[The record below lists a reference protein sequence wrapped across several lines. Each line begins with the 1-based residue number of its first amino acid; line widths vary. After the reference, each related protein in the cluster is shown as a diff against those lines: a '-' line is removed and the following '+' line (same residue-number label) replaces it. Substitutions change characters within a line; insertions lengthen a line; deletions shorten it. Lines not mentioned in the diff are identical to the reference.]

1 MSERYLFL
9 SRQYG
14 ETAAVLSHEKVWAAI
29 DALASQNGLS
39 PSGLARRAGLDPT
52 AFNPSK
58 RVAGDGR
65 PRWPSTE
72 SLAKVLAATG
82 EALNTF
88 AARVETPGG
97 PTDAAPAL
105 VPLAGFDA
113 ASERNAFDSAGQP
126 ARRGKVSAFPKSAL
140 RLRCRSAPKTSI
152 PFTETAISSWLLPAR
167 PFAPVTGLPSSSTV
181 AGCRFTRCRRQAT
194 KTWRFAQSGTIHSQC
209 AFSTRQSSGLPVLS
223 GRANNLRAHI

>member
-97 PTDAAPAL
+97 PTDAVPAL
-105 VPLAGFDA
+105 VPLAGLDT
-113 ASERNAFDSAGQP
+113 ASDRNAFDSAGRP
-126 ARRGKVSAFPKSAL
+126 AGANWQSFSFPQIGAAFALQVSNEDFHPLYRNGDIVVVAPGAPL
-140 RLRCRSAPKTSI
+140 RTGDRL
-152 PFTETAISSWLLPAR
+152 AIKLN
-167 PFAPVTGLPSSSTV
+167 
-181 AGCRFTRCRRQAT
+181 
-194 KTWRFAQSGTIHSQC
+194 
-209 AFSTRQSSGLPVLS
+209 S
-223 GRANNLRAHI
+223 GRLSLYTLQETGDEDLAVCTIGDNSQSVRFQHSAIEWTARIIWASQ

>member
-105 VPLAGFDA
+105 VPLAGLDA
-113 ASERNAFDSAGQP
+113 ASDRNAFDSAGRP
-126 ARRGKVSAFPKSAL
+126 AGANWQSFSFPQIGAAFALQVSNEDFYPLYRNGDIVVVAPGAPL
-140 RLRCRSAPKTSI
+140 RTGDRL
-152 PFTETAISSWLLPAR
+152 AIKLN
-167 PFAPVTGLPSSSTV
+167 
-181 AGCRFTRCRRQAT
+181 
-194 KTWRFAQSGTIHSQC
+194 
-209 AFSTRQSSGLPVLS
+209 S
-223 GRANNLRAHI
+223 GRLSLYTLQETGDEDLAVCTIGDNSQSVRFQHSAIEWTARIIWASQ

>member
-9 SRQYG
+9 SHTM
-14 ETAAVLSHEKVWAAI
+14 EKPAAVLSHEKVWAAI

-88 AARVETPGG
+88 AARVETLDVPN
-97 PTDAAPAL
+97 DNAPAL
-105 VPLAGFDA
+105 VPLAGLEA
-113 ASERNAFDSAGQP
+113 ASNRDAFDGAGRPSGATWQRFTFPQP
-126 ARRGKVSAFPKSAL
+126 GASFALRVSNEDFQPLYRSGDIVVVAPDVPLRAGDRLAL
-140 RLRCRSAPKTSI
+140 RLT
-152 PFTETAISSWLLPAR
+152 
-167 PFAPVTGLPSSSTV
+167 
-181 AGCRFTRCRRQAT
+181 
-194 KTWRFAQSGTIHSQC
+194 
-209 AFSTRQSSGLPVLS
+209 S
-223 GRANNLRAHI
+223 GRLSLYTLLETGREDLAVRTIGDNSHSLRFRHSAIEWTARIIWASQ

>member
-1 MSERYLFL
+1 M
-9 SRQYG
+9 
-14 ETAAVLSHEKVWAAI
+14 LSHEKVWAAI

-105 VPLAGFDA
+105 VPLAGLDA
-113 ASERNAFDSAGQP
+113 ASDRNAFDSAGRP
-126 ARRGKVSAFPKSAL
+126 AGVSWQSFSFPQIGAAFAL
-140 RLRCRSAPKTSI
+140 QVSNEDFHPLYRNGDIVVVAPGAPLRTGDRL
-152 PFTETAISSWLLPAR
+152 AIKLN
-167 PFAPVTGLPSSSTV
+167 
-181 AGCRFTRCRRQAT
+181 
-194 KTWRFAQSGTIHSQC
+194 
-209 AFSTRQSSGLPVLS
+209 S
-223 GRANNLRAHI
+223 GRLSLYTLQETGDEDLAVCTIGNNSQSVRFQHSAIEWTARIIWASQ

>member
-113 ASERNAFDSAGQP
+113 ASDRNAFDSAGRP
-126 ARRGKVSAFPKSAL
+126 AGATWQSLTFPQIDAAFALQVSTEDFHPLYRNGDIVVVAPGAPL
-140 RLRCRSAPKTSI
+140 RTGDRL
-152 PFTETAISSWLLPAR
+152 AIKLN
-167 PFAPVTGLPSSSTV
+167 
-181 AGCRFTRCRRQAT
+181 
-194 KTWRFAQSGTIHSQC
+194 
-209 AFSTRQSSGLPVLS
+209 S
-223 GRANNLRAHI
+223 GRLSLYTLQETGDEDLAVCTIGDNSQSVRFQHSAIEWTARIIWASQ

>member
-1 MSERYLFL
+1 MRERYLFL
-9 SRQYG
+9 SRNT
-14 ETAAVLSHEKVWAAI
+14 EKPATVLSHEKVWAAI

-88 AARVETPGG
+88 AARVETE
-97 PTDAAPAL
+97 DAPSGSVPAL
-105 VPLAGFDA
+105 VPVAALEA
-113 ASERNAFDSAGQP
+113 ASDRNAFDAAGRPSGATWQRFSFPQP
-126 ARRGKVSAFPKSAL
+126 GASFALQVSNEDFQPLYRNGDIVVVAPDAPLRTGDRLAL
-140 RLRCRSAPKTSI
+140 KLT
-152 PFTETAISSWLLPAR
+152 
-167 PFAPVTGLPSSSTV
+167 
-181 AGCRFTRCRRQAT
+181 
-194 KTWRFAQSGTIHSQC
+194 
-209 AFSTRQSSGLPVLS
+209 S
-223 GRANNLRAHI
+223 GRLSLYTLQEAGGEELSVRTIGENSHSLRFRHSAIEWTARIIWASQ

>member
-97 PTDAAPAL
+97 PTDTAPAL

-113 ASERNAFDSAGQP
+113 ASDRNAFDSAGRP
-126 ARRGKVSAFPKSAL
+126 AGATWQSLTFPQIDAAFALQVSTEDFHPLYRNGDIVVVAPGAPL
-140 RLRCRSAPKTSI
+140 RTGDRL
-152 PFTETAISSWLLPAR
+152 AIKLN
-167 PFAPVTGLPSSSTV
+167 
-181 AGCRFTRCRRQAT
+181 
-194 KTWRFAQSGTIHSQC
+194 
-209 AFSTRQSSGLPVLS
+209 S
-223 GRANNLRAHI
+223 GRLSLYTLQETGDEDLAVCTIGDNSQSVRFQHSAIEWTARIIWASQ

>member
-105 VPLAGFDA
+105 VPLAGLDT
-113 ASERNAFDSAGQP
+113 ASDRNAFDSAGRP
-126 ARRGKVSAFPKSAL
+126 AGANWQSFSFPQIGAAFALQVSTEDFHPLYRNGDIVVVAPGAPL
-140 RLRCRSAPKTSI
+140 RTGDRL
-152 PFTETAISSWLLPAR
+152 AIKLN
-167 PFAPVTGLPSSSTV
+167 
-181 AGCRFTRCRRQAT
+181 
-194 KTWRFAQSGTIHSQC
+194 
-209 AFSTRQSSGLPVLS
+209 S
-223 GRANNLRAHI
+223 GRLSLYTLQETGDEDLAVCTIGDNSQSVRFQHSAIEWTARIIWASQ

>member
-9 SRQYG
+9 SRNS
-14 ETAAVLSHEKVWAAI
+14 EKPVTVLSHEKVWAAI

-88 AARVETPGG
+88 AARVEPPEDPYAG
-97 PTDAAPAL
+97 APAL
-105 VPLAGFDA
+105 VPIAGLEA
-113 ASERNAFDSAGQP
+113 ASDHDAFDSAGRPSGASWQ
-126 ARRGKVSAFPKSAL
+126 GFSFPKFDAAFAL
-140 RLRCRSAPKTSI
+140 QVSGEDFQPLYRHGDIVVVAP
-152 PFTETAISSWLLPAR
+152 A
-167 PFAPVTGLPSSSTV
+167 AP
-181 AGCRFTRCRRQAT
+181 
-194 KTWRFAQSGTIHSQC
+194 
-209 AFSTRQSSGLPVLS
+209 
-223 GRANNLRAHI
+223 LRAGDRLAIKLNNGDLSLYTLQEISAEDLEVRTIGDNSQPVRHRHSAIEWTARIIWASQ

>member
-105 VPLAGFDA
+105 VPLAGLDA
-113 ASERNAFDSAGQP
+113 ASDRNAFDSAGRP
-126 ARRGKVSAFPKSAL
+126 AGATWQSLTFPQIDAAFALQVSTEDFHPLYRNGDIVVVAPGAPL
-140 RLRCRSAPKTSI
+140 RTGDRL
-152 PFTETAISSWLLPAR
+152 AIKLN
-167 PFAPVTGLPSSSTV
+167 
-181 AGCRFTRCRRQAT
+181 
-194 KTWRFAQSGTIHSQC
+194 
-209 AFSTRQSSGLPVLS
+209 S
-223 GRANNLRAHI
+223 GRLSLYTLQETGDEDLAVCTIGDNSQSVRFQHSAIEWTARIIWASQ

>member
-105 VPLAGFDA
+105 VPLAGLDA
-113 ASERNAFDSAGQP
+113 ASDRNAFDSAGRP
-126 ARRGKVSAFPKSAL
+126 AGANWQSFSFPQIGAAFALQVSNEDFHPLYRNGDIVVVAPGAPL
-140 RLRCRSAPKTSI
+140 RTGDRL
-152 PFTETAISSWLLPAR
+152 AIKLN
-167 PFAPVTGLPSSSTV
+167 
-181 AGCRFTRCRRQAT
+181 
-194 KTWRFAQSGTIHSQC
+194 
-209 AFSTRQSSGLPVLS
+209 S
-223 GRANNLRAHI
+223 GRLSLYTLQETGDEDLAVCTIGDNSQSVRFQHSAIEWTARIIWASQ

>member
-105 VPLAGFDA
+105 VPLAGLDT
-113 ASERNAFDSAGQP
+113 ASDRNAFDSAGRP
-126 ARRGKVSAFPKSAL
+126 AGANWQSFSFPQIGAAFALQVSNEDFHPLYRNGDIVVVAPGAPL
-140 RLRCRSAPKTSI
+140 RTGDRL
-152 PFTETAISSWLLPAR
+152 AIKLN
-167 PFAPVTGLPSSSTV
+167 
-181 AGCRFTRCRRQAT
+181 
-194 KTWRFAQSGTIHSQC
+194 
-209 AFSTRQSSGLPVLS
+209 S
-223 GRANNLRAHI
+223 GRLSLYTLQETGDEDLAVCTIGDNSQSVRFQHSAIEWTARIIWASQ

>member
-1 MSERYLFL
+1 M
-9 SRQYG
+9 
-14 ETAAVLSHEKVWAAI
+14 LSHEKVWAAI

-88 AARVETPGG
+88 AARVETPSR

-105 VPLAGFDA
+105 VPLAGLDA
-113 ASERNAFDSAGQP
+113 ASDRNAFDSAGRP
-126 ARRGKVSAFPKSAL
+126 AGANWQSFSFPQIGAAFALQVSTEDFHPLYRNGDIVVVAPGAPL
-140 RLRCRSAPKTSI
+140 RTGDRL
-152 PFTETAISSWLLPAR
+152 AIKLN
-167 PFAPVTGLPSSSTV
+167 
-181 AGCRFTRCRRQAT
+181 
-194 KTWRFAQSGTIHSQC
+194 
-209 AFSTRQSSGLPVLS
+209 S
-223 GRANNLRAHI
+223 GRLSLYTLQETGDEDLAVCTIGNNSQSVRFQHSAIEWTARIIWASQ

>member
-1 MSERYLFL
+1 MRERYLFL
-9 SRQYG
+9 SRNT
-14 ETAAVLSHEKVWAAI
+14 EKPAVVLSHEKVWAAI

-88 AARVETPGG
+88 AARVETPDK

-105 VPLAGFDA
+105 VPLAGLDA
-113 ASERNAFDSAGQP
+113 ASDRSAFDSAGRPTGASWQRFSFPQP
-126 ARRGKVSAFPKSAL
+126 GASFALQVSNEDFQPLYRTGDIVVVAPDAPLRTGDRLAL
-140 RLRCRSAPKTSI
+140 KLA
-152 PFTETAISSWLLPAR
+152 
-167 PFAPVTGLPSSSTV
+167 
-181 AGCRFTRCRRQAT
+181 
-194 KTWRFAQSGTIHSQC
+194 
-209 AFSTRQSSGLPVLS
+209 S
-223 GRANNLRAHI
+223 GRLSLYTLQETGSEDLAVCTIGDNSHSLRFRHSAIEWTARIIWASQ

>member
-88 AARVETPGG
+88 ATRVETPGG

-113 ASERNAFDSAGQP
+113 ASDRNAFDSAGRP
-126 ARRGKVSAFPKSAL
+126 AGATWQSLSFPQIGAAFALQVSNEDFHPLYRSGDIVVVAPGAPL
-140 RLRCRSAPKTSI
+140 RTGDRL
-152 PFTETAISSWLLPAR
+152 AIKLN
-167 PFAPVTGLPSSSTV
+167 
-181 AGCRFTRCRRQAT
+181 
-194 KTWRFAQSGTIHSQC
+194 
-209 AFSTRQSSGLPVLS
+209 S
-223 GRANNLRAHI
+223 GRLSLYTLQETGDEDLAVCTIGDNSQSVRFQHSAIEWTARIIWASQ

>member
-105 VPLAGFDA
+105 VPLAGLDA
-113 ASERNAFDSAGQP
+113 ASDRNAFDSAGRP
-126 ARRGKVSAFPKSAL
+126 AGASWQSFSFPQIGAAFALQVSNEDFHPLYRNGDIVVVAPGAPL
-140 RLRCRSAPKTSI
+140 RTGDRL
-152 PFTETAISSWLLPAR
+152 AIKLN
-167 PFAPVTGLPSSSTV
+167 
-181 AGCRFTRCRRQAT
+181 
-194 KTWRFAQSGTIHSQC
+194 
-209 AFSTRQSSGLPVLS
+209 S
-223 GRANNLRAHI
+223 GRLSLYTLQETGDEDLAVCTIGNNSQSVRFQHSAIEWTARIIWASQ